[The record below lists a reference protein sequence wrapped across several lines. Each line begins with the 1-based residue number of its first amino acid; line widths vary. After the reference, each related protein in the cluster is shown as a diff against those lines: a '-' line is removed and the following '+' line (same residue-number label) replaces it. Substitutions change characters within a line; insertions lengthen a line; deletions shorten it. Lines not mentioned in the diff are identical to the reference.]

1 MHPLTLRLAS
11 VSFALVS
18 FVSGCATSKPRLT
31 PTSPVKQQVQKL
43 PLKEQYGVPT
53 YLKFTNGNWT
63 AHETGDIT
71 QPDTER
77 IKLFPRV
84 GWLADPDF
92 PAGGLNAA
100 CKSGSQVRPPNPEG
114 YSRCNSRLFVEKDGE
129 RVLDRTLLETVVAQT
144 AAVDIARK
152 SEPLWR
158 YRHWYGTLTYR
169 LPGDQVLLK
178 YQEFIDTYANNDP
191 DGLVIKA
198 REHQERHR
206 RLAEEQ
212 AAWTDKL
219 RVQKAQMKAE
229 KQSYQNNL
237 RIGDSVRVRTEA
249 YDTAFRMNPSLA
261 ESNHTLRGII
271 VDVRGPLI
279 YVQWSNREP
288 RMEWIQRSA
297 VAYP

>member
-18 FVSGCATSKPRLT
+18 FISGCATPKPRLT

-43 PLKEQYGVPT
+43 PIKEQYGVPT

-144 AAVDIARK
+144 AAADIARK

-158 YRHWYGTLTYR
+158 YRHWYQTLR
-169 LPGDQVLLK
+169 ASEQ
-178 YQEFIDTYANNDP
+178 QEFIDAYANNDP
-191 DGLVIKA
+191 DGLVIKL
-198 REHQERHR
+198 RERIERNR
-206 RLAEEQ
+206 RQAEEMT
-212 AAWTDKL
+212 AIKEKL
-219 RVQKAQMKAE
+219 KVQNAQIHAE
-229 KQSYQNNL
+229 KLVYQNSL
-237 RIGDSVRVRTEA
+237 RIGDSVRARAAA
-249 YDTAFRMNPSLA
+249 YDAAFRMNPSLA
-261 ESNHTLRGII
+261 ESNFTFRGII

-288 RMEWIQRSA
+288 RMEWIPRSA